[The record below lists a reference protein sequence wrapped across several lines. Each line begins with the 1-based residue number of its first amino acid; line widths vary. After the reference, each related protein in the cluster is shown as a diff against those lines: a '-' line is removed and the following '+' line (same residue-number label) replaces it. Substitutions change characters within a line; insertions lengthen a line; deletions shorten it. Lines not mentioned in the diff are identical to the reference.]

1 MRNSLNWF
9 EIPATDIERAA
20 RFYQQIFQVEMVPGP
35 GGQSGFSMSMF
46 PDDGG
51 GGVGCAL
58 VAGEGYVPSAS
69 GAVVYPPCKP
79 RSSPRQARVAAHGF
93 QVILPRTDIGENG
106 FYAFIIDTEG
116 NRVNLAEVNRAL
128 SCLATSAKSQ
138 FPPHRL
144 SSALITTPCAPLRS
158 SQRGA
163 FCAILPA
170 SQQVGRLV

>member
-51 GGVGCAL
+51 GGVGGAL
-58 VAGEGYVPSAS
+58 VVGEGYVPSAS
-69 GAVVYPPCKP
+69 GAVVYLNCNPSLDPVL
-79 RSSPRQARVAAHGF
+79 ARVEAAGG

-106 FYAFIIDTEG
+106 FYAFIIDSEG
-116 NRVNLAEVNRAL
+116 NRVGLHE
-128 SCLATSAKSQ
+128 SARQ
-138 FPPHRL
+138 
-144 SSALITTPCAPLRS
+144 
-158 SQRGA
+158 
-163 FCAILPA
+163 
-170 SQQVGRLV
+170 